1 MASTSHVKWTGDLE
15 GGEGKIETGTA
26 SVSGTYSAASR
37 FSDGEG
43 TNPEE
48 LLAAAHAS
56 CYSMALTLFI
66 GAAGHDS
73 ESVETDAK
81 VYLRKQ
87 GEGYEIH
94 KIELSTV
101 ATVPGL
107 GDDELQKLAETA
119 KEQCPLS
126 KALASVPE
134 ITLEARLAS

>member
-1 MASTSHVKWTGDLE
+1 MASTSHVKWTGGLE
-15 GGEGKIETGTA
+15 DGEGQIETGTA
-26 SVSGTYSAASR
+26 TVGGTYSAASR

-48 LLAAAHAS
+48 LIAAAHAS
-56 CYSMALTLFI
+56 CFSMALTLAI

-73 ESVETDAK
+73 ESVETDAR

-87 GEGYEIH
+87 GEGFEIH

-107 GDDELQKLAETA
+107 GDDELQELATAA
-119 KEQCPLS
+119 KEQCPVS